1 MMFRRKSQSQ
11 RSKSQRRKSQRR
23 KSQCQRRKHNSYKG
37 GNISLASQPFK
48 SLGFGNGAS
57 SPREAALFHE
67 QNSNDRQQQLNKMSG
82 GKRSRGKRSSGKR
95 SRSKRS
101 RSKRSRGKR
110 SRSKRS
116 RSKRS
121 SGKRSRGK
129 RSRGKRSRSK
139 RSRSKRS
146 RKQRGGN
153 IEVPSFPPIGGIN
166 QAYSATDLSIGG
178 NTSMVAGINDA
189 QGDCFAT
196 DTCQST
202 TGGTK
207 RTKRRKL

>member
-1 MMFRRKSQSQ
+1 MMFRHKSQ
-11 RSKSQRRKSQRR
+11 SQRRKSQRR
-23 KSQCQRRKHNSYKG
+23 KSQSQRRKSQRRKSQRQRSKHNSYKG

-82 GKRSRGKRSSGKR
+82 GKRSG
-95 SRSKRS
+95 
-101 RSKRSRGKR
+101 
-110 SRSKRS
+110 
-116 RSKRS
+116 
-121 SGKRSRGK
+121 GKRSRGK
-129 RSRGKRSRSK
+129 RSRG
-139 RSRSKRS
+139 KRS

-202 TGGTK
+202 TGGSK

>member
-11 RSKSQRRKSQRR
+11 RSKSQRSKSQRR
-23 KSQCQRRKHNSYKG
+23 KSQRQRSKHNSYKG

-82 GKRSRGKRSSGKR
+82 GKRSRS
-95 SRSKRS
+95 
-101 RSKRSRGKR
+101 
-110 SRSKRS
+110 
-116 RSKRS
+116 
-121 SGKRSRGK
+121 KRSRGK
-129 RSRGKRSRSK
+129 RSRGKRSSG
-139 RSRSKRS
+139 KRS

>member
-1 MMFRRKSQSQ
+1 MMFRRKSQ
-11 RSKSQRRKSQRR
+11 RSKSQRRKSQRQRR
-23 KSQCQRRKHNSYKG
+23 KSQRQRSKHNSYKG

-82 GKRSRGKRSSGKR
+82 GKRSR
-95 SRSKRS
+95 
-101 RSKRSRGKR
+101 
-110 SRSKRS
+110 
-116 RSKRS
+116 SKRS

-129 RSRGKRSRSK
+129 RSSG
-139 RSRSKRS
+139 KRS